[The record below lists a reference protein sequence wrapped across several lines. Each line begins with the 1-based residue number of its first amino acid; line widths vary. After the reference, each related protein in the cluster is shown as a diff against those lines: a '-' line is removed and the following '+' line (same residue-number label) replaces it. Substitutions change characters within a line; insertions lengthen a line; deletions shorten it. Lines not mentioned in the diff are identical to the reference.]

1 MNKKALATEA
11 TANATS
17 FKYFWTMSCY
27 TLGWFFKSFL
37 IWTDISCIS
46 NSIYMTNNLAEA
58 TRFLPVNH
66 KINVVEKGRETVKWR
81 QLSSISGFNQG
92 DVRF

>member
-1 MNKKALATEA
+1 MNKKALVTEV
-11 TANATS
+11 TANETS

-46 NSIYMTNNLAEA
+46 NSIYMTNNLAKA
-58 TRFLPVNH
+58 TSFLPVNH
-66 KINVVEKGRETVKWR
+66 KMNIAEKGR
-81 QLSSISGFNQG
+81 
-92 DVRF
+92 